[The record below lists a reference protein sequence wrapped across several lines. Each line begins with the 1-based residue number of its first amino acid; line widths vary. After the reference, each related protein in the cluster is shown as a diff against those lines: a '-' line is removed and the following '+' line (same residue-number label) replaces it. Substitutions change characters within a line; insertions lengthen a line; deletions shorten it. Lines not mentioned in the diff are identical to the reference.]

1 MDREKSIANY
11 ANVRMWISL
20 AQFPCNFKENKV
32 RPSDSTVGVETCRK
46 IRIPHWVALI
56 DESVCPI
63 SQPFRS
69 ADRGP
74 VRS

>member
-1 MDREKSIANY
+1 MDEEKSVANY

-20 AQFPCNFKENKV
+20 ALFPCNFKGNKA
-32 RPSDSTVGVETCRK
+32 RLSGFTIDGETYRES
-46 IRIPHWVALI
+46 RIPYWVALV